1 MLNCTLVIFT
11 MSCQLWQHSLLKSVL
26 LFFPENHFVICVAA
40 ATNVWSH
47 YRQNRHSKEKKK
59 TSQYWKWAY
68 YFIKKWSMWCEMQ
81 IQCRNGCLATEML
94 PSAKK
99 MEKDCLTLNFG
110 FDGLFNQQAWEM
122 FVEKLFGMNMP
133 HTYCVFA
140 VHGPW
145 TPTIHLIQS
154 SVKQK
159 RKSRRYSKW
168 RHWICHAV
176 SLVLE
181 LQRLID

>member
-1 MLNCTLVIFT
+1 M
-11 MSCQLWQHSLLKSVL
+11 
-26 LFFPENHFVICVAA
+26 LFFPKNHFVICVAA

-59 TSQYWKWAY
+59 KTSQYWKW
-68 YFIKKWSMWCEMQ
+68 YFIKKLSMWCEMQ
-81 IQCRNGCLATEML
+81 TQCRNGCLATEML

-99 MEKDCLTLNFG
+99 MEKGCLTLSFG

-133 HTYCVFA
+133 HTYCVLA

-159 RKSRRYSKW
+159 RKSRRYSEW
-168 RHWICHAV
+168 RHWILTC
-176 SLVLE
+176 S
-181 LQRLID
+181 